1 MGPTISE
8 ENARAIADTYL
19 KARNEAN
26 LSLLDEIYSPD
37 VTVHDPSQPQDVN
50 GLAALKAQYS
60 NTHAAAPD
68 VRFSLDDLYVKGDR
82 IAWIFTMRGTITG
95 PFRTPLGDL
104 PPTGKSFRV
113 SGTAVDR
120 VVNGRIV
127 EEWVY
132 YNLLDVLTPLGFTL
146 APPINRSPD

>member
-1 MGPTISE
+1 MGPTITE
-8 ENARAIADTYL
+8 ENAKAIGDTYI

-37 VTVHDPSQPQDVN
+37 VTVHDPSQPQDLN

-60 NTHAAAPD
+60 ATHAAAPD

-82 IAWIFTMRGTITG
+82 IAWIFTMWGTITS

-104 PPTGKSFRV
+104 PPTGRSFRV
-113 SGTAVDR
+113 SGAAVDR
-120 VVNGRIV
+120 VANGKIV

-146 APPINRSPD
+146 SPPIS